1 MAVNVETDIEV
12 FDAMVPE
19 RSTIDNKWQEI
30 RDTMQPDDAS
40 FIGENTPGSTNRSG
54 NLDSTAENAGEITGS
69 AFHNSLS
76 NPSTRWYD
84 IAGIVGQENLDDDER
99 LWLMD
104 ATSDSL
110 SMFESGDS
118 NFSDSQQIKYRNTI
132 FYGMAATFME
142 EKFGVGVFFHSIP
155 LREIYVNEGSD
166 GQVNEVWRPFELT
179 AAQAVEKFKRPG
191 DKPGELVVK
200 AADDATKRQ
209 EKTRFLHITRPRL
222 SIPDGIGPLTMP
234 FESVYINVDEKT
246 LVRESGFPEWPWSVP
261 RLRKRAGEK
270 YGRGRG
276 HVVLPDVRM
285 ANRIVG
291 ATIES
296 LEKNVDPSLQLP
308 DDGVMGIP
316 SLARGGLTY
325 VRSDLFRH
333 GDPIRKIH
341 AGGETNMGIDYTIRL
356 DKKIEDGF
364 WNNLL
369 SISDDPRMSA
379 TQVITLDEKSQNILG
394 PVIGSFEVSDLD
406 PMVNRVLGIGIRSG
420 RVRPPPESLSEKPLK
435 IIYTSPLARRRRSG
449 EVAAIGRTFE
459 LVVPMAQINPKVWDN
474 FDFDETTRIIA
485 SVEGLPPGV
494 LKPLDEVLK
503 KRATDD
509 AAAAQ
514 SQNLEDAATIAQA
527 AGAAAPAL
535 EVIQGGQSEAS

>member
-1 MAVNVETDIEV
+1 MPTSVQENIEV
-12 FDAMVPE
+12 FDRMVPD

-40 FIGENTPGSTNRSG
+40 FVGVDSAGTTNRSG
-54 NLDSTAENAGEITGS
+54 NLDSTAENAGEITAS

-76 NPSTRWYD
+76 NPSTRWFE
-84 IAGIVGQENLDDDER
+84 IAGIVGQEDVTDDER
-99 LWLMD
+99 LWFME
-104 ATSDSL
+104 ATSDLL
-110 SMFESGDS
+110 SMFEDGNS
-118 NFSDSQQIKYRNTI
+118 NFSASQQIKYRNTI
-132 FYGMAATFME
+132 FYGQGATFIE
-142 EKFGVGVFFHSIP
+142 EKFGVGGFFHSIP
-155 LREIYVNEGSD
+155 LREIYVNEGSN
-166 GQVNEVWRPFELT
+166 GQINEVWRPFELT
-179 AAQAVEKFKRPG
+179 AAQAVDKFNKDGDTPG
-191 DKPGELVVK
+191 AKVEAS
-200 AADDATKRQ
+200 AADAKKRQ
-209 EKTRFLHITRPRL
+209 DIFKFLHITRPRL
-222 SIPDGIGPLTMP
+222 SIPNGIGPRAML
-234 FESVYINVDEKT
+234 FESIYINVTEKS
-246 LVRESGFPEWPWSVP
+246 LVRESGFPEWPWSIP

-276 HVVLPDVRM
+276 HAVLPDVKM
-285 ANRIVG
+285 SFRIAG

-308 DDGVMGIP
+308 DDGVMGTP

-341 AGGETNMGIDYTIRL
+341 AGGETSMGIDYTIRL

-379 TQVITLDEKSQNILG
+379 TQVVTLDEKSQNILG

-406 PMVNRVLGIGIRSG
+406 PMVSRMLGIGIRSG
-420 RVRPPPESLSEKPLK
+420 RVRPPPESLSEKSLK
-435 IIYTSPLARRRRSG
+435 ILYTSPLARRRRSG
-449 EVAAIGRTFE
+449 EVAAIGRSFE
-459 LVVPMAQINPKVWDN
+459 LVSSMAAIEPKVWDN
-474 FDFDETTRIIA
+474 FDFDETARIIA

-494 LKPLDEVLK
+494 LKPIAEVLK
-503 KRATDD
+503 KRKVDA

-514 SQNLEDAATIAQA
+514 SQALEDTAVAAKA

-535 EVIQGGQSEAS
+535 KVIEGGQSEAS